1 MTGPSRSAR
10 RLRVV
15 VVDGD
20 RRVRDSLAGLL
31 GLGDE
36 IEVVG
41 RAARADGAL
50 ELCAETDP
58 DVVVI
63 DPRLP
68 DVDAGRAFIETLR
81 ERLPAA
87 VVLALSWRGEAG
99 EDGAIDG
106 LVDGFVP
113 KTDAPTELVGRIVE
127 LAGGADRRRV
137 RGPGR
142 GADRGPARC

>member
-1 MTGPSRSAR
+1 MTGRSRAIR

-20 RRVRDSLAGLL
+20 RRVRDSLAELL

-36 IEVVG
+36 LEVVG
-41 RAARADGAL
+41 RAAHGGDAL
-50 ELCAETDP
+50 ELCAEAAP

-68 DVDAGRAFIETLR
+68 DPDSGRALIEELR
-81 ERLPAA
+81 RRFPATA
-87 VVLALSWRGEAG
+87 VLVLSWPGDGDG
-99 EDGAIDG
+99 EDRPIDG

-113 KTDAPTELVGRIVE
+113 KSDPPSELVSRIVE
-127 LAGGADRRRV
+127 LAGGAGRRTA
-137 RGPGR
+137 G
-142 GADRGPARC
+142 GADRASGRC